1 MWGAGDSGP
10 PRFPKS
16 LFVHGTVMSSVD
28 DARAEFID
36 CVTLRWKLRS
46 DIHYLRRTVG
56 WLARAGR
63 PAPPGAWP

>member
-1 MWGAGDSGP
+1 MWGAGDNGP

-56 WLARAGR
+56 RLARAGR